1 MLKKIFILGFILL
14 SFLVV
19 PPQKADASILDDV
32 VSGVKK
38 FIFGEEKK
46 EVKKLS
52 LEYSVQVVPGGD
64 QNKNGVID
72 PGDEA
77 RFSFVIK
84 NPTDKEYSFLSL
96 NTGIDK
102 KLVNFIHNYSGMSSI
117 GVKSGKVIIQNI
129 RILSGQESVLSF
141 DARVNLISK
150 NDLVLSIEPT
160 LLSQNSILVNA
171 PKQQRVIK
179 KISKEALNKR
189 IDSDSIIKTNE

>member
-1 MLKKIFILGFILL
+1 M
-14 SFLVV
+14 S
-19 PPQKADASILDDV
+19 PQKADASILDDV

-52 LEYSVQVVPGGD
+52 LEASIQVVPGGD
-64 QNKNGVID
+64 QNKNGIID

-84 NPTDKEYSFLSL
+84 NPTDKEYAFLNL

-117 GVKSGKVIIQNI
+117 GVKSGKVVVQNI

-141 DARVNLISK
+141 DARVNLSSK
-150 NDLVLSIEPT
+150 NDLVLSVEPM
-160 LLSQNSILVNA
+160 LVSQNSILVNA
-171 PKQQRVIK
+171 PKQQRVVK

-189 IDSDSIIKTNE
+189 IDSGSIIKTNE

>member
-1 MLKKIFILGFILL
+1 MSKRLFIIGFILL
-14 SFLVV
+14 SFLVMS
-19 PPQKADASILDDV
+19 PQKADASILDDV

-52 LEYSVQVVPGGD
+52 LEASIQVVPGGD
-64 QNKNGVID
+64 QNKNGIID

-84 NPTDKEYSFLSL
+84 NPTDKEYAFLNL

-141 DARVNLISK
+141 DARVNLSSK
-150 NDLVLSIEPT
+150 NDLVLSVEPM
-160 LLSQNSILVNA
+160 LVSQNSILVNA
-171 PKQQRVIK
+171 PKQQRVVK

-189 IDSDSIIKTNE
+189 IDSGSIIKTNE